1 MKQKILCLMIILFL
15 LCGNGFAFEI
25 YALGTSATNCKGV
38 DRDKIFPVKLQEILR
53 AAGFDA
59 TVVNGG
65 EDGDKPIWMFRRLP
79 KAINP
84 DTRLVIFEP
93 GPNESNKSS
102 YIEYA
107 EKILA
112 FLKEHH
118 LPTIYASSGSL
129 QTTEE
134 ALETA
139 KKYDAYY
146 YGPFRK
152 GVPIDNAHFQF
163 DSNQGG
169 KGPGGHMKAEGC
181 EIVAK
186 TMAPLIEQ
194 ILTEKNIH

>member
-1 MKQKILCLMIILFL
+1 MTSLFGCSGDFL
-15 LCGNGFAFEI
+15 KRLI
-25 YALGTSATNCKGV
+25 Q
-38 DRDKIFPVKLQEILR
+38 IPVWLSLNLVL
-53 AAGFDA
+53 
-59 TVVNGG
+59 T
-65 EDGDKPIWMFRRLP
+65 
-79 KAINP
+79 KAI
-84 DTRLVIFEP
+84 
-93 GPNESNKSS
+93 K
-102 YIEYA
+102 
-107 EKILA
+107 A
-112 FLKEHH
+112 FLKEHQ